1 MKRKLGNEFEHM
13 LHASDSSDDTSVL
26 AAPHRSRRRIM
37 IRFIAPIG
45 TYPACPMAPRYT
57 RIGKFTA
64 LAFGL
69 FGGALLAPS
78 SASALTVGEFKE
90 VCGARG
96 GIVVEI
102 LNSNGGGAV
111 TEIRCVVR
119 NSSTT
124 VCELK
129 WIDAGAERSAPCQA
143 VHVANDRA
151 GVSGAPLAP
160 ALRVPGR

>member
-1 MKRKLGNEFEHM
+1 
-13 LHASDSSDDTSVL
+13 
-26 AAPHRSRRRIM
+26 M
-37 IRFIAPIG
+37 IRSIALIG
-45 TYPACPMAPRYT
+45 TYPVVAMAPRYAC
-57 RIGKFTA
+57 IGKFTA
-64 LAFGL
+64 LAFAML
-69 FGGALLAPS
+69 CGGLLAPS
-78 SASALTVGEFKE
+78 SASALTVGEFKD

-102 LNSNGGGAV
+102 LNSNGSGAV

-129 WIDAGAERSAPCQA
+129 EIDDGAERSAPCQA
-143 VHVANDRA
+143 VLVANDRA